1 MMNLRRNGANLLVLV
16 CGVVLIA
23 AFLFS
28 QPWGTPRLPGGFGL
42 PTATTV
48 TVPQNQAD
56 FEPPSGFSVPGS
68 NQGAQPPAGFEL
80 PAGFDPSQLPA
91 GFDPS
96 QLPAGFNPA
105 QLTGGAGGGIG
116 FPFSLILGVT
126 SNPLV
131 VLVPLAGLVALL
143 VGVWSLLRPN
153 RSRLA
158 QRVALGA
165 GIAAAVYFISFVIG
179 GNALPGL
186 GGFWLAL
193 IASVGLVGQFF
204 IKRDLVASAQSR
216 SSETD
221 GAIGEAVKTT
231 RKAPV
236 KVEGLPTHGN
246 QLNLSQNMGI
256 AVDAIL
262 ANKLRA
268 GLTMLGVVIG
278 VGSVVAMI
286 SVGQGAT
293 SGITD
298 SIASSGL
305 NLLTVNSGQS
315 QGGPPGGGGGNARTL
330 TYSDFEVLENTLT
343 GVDSVVT
350 QFNQSYR
357 IRSDSDNMLS
367 TVRGVASNYAEA
379 NNLELQEGRFLTEAE
394 YNGRARVVVIGS
406 AAAETLFGQISS
418 IGRDVRI
425 DNLRFTVIGVL
436 AEQDG
441 GFAGDPNEDVYI
453 PLSTGYRNLFD
464 AQVPGRN
471 DNYVSS
477 ISIEVTNLDD
487 MDAMTAR
494 IERLIRQEH
503 NLDAD
508 EDSDFSV
515 SDQQSLLDIA
525 NNISTILTVLLG
537 AIASVSLIV
546 GGIGIMN
553 ISLVSVTERTK
564 EIGLRKAIGARK
576 SAILM
581 QFLIET
587 ILLSTLGGIL
597 GVIFGVSVALIV
609 NATGVLTAEISTDSI
624 VLGLGFSMVVGVIF
638 GVWPATRAAAL
649 QPIEALRYE

>member
-1 MMNLRRNGANLLVLV
+1 MSYLRRNFAGLLALL
-16 CGVVLIA
+16 CGVVLIVS
-23 AFLFS
+23 FLFT
-28 QPWGTPRLPGGFGL
+28 QPWGTPRLPGGFSL
-42 PTATTV
+42 PAATV
-48 TVPQNQAD
+48 AAPQNQPD
-56 FEPPSGFSVPGS
+56 FQPPSGFSAPGRN
-68 NQGAQPPAGFEL
+68 NQAAQPPV
-80 PAGFDPSQLPA
+80 GFDLSQLPA

-96 QLPAGFNPA
+96 QLPPGFNPA
-105 QLTGGAGGGIG
+105 QLAGGAGIG

-126 SNPLV
+126 SNPLI
-131 VLVPLAGLVALL
+131 VLVPLAGLVAIFVSLWGL
-143 VGVWSLLRPN
+143 VGAN
-153 RSRLA
+153 RMWQA
-158 QRVALGA
+158 QRIALGA
-165 GIAAAVYFISFVIG
+165 GIAAAVYFIAFIVG

-193 IASVGLVGQFF
+193 IATVGLVGQFF
-204 IKRDLVASAQSR
+204 INRKAAIAAQP
-216 SSETD
+216 
-221 GAIGEAVKTT
+221 V

-246 QLNLSQNMGI
+246 QLNLGQNVGS
-256 AVDAIL
+256 AVDAIR

-298 SIASSGL
+298 SIASTGL
-305 NLLTVNSGQS
+305 NLLTVNSGTQ
-315 QGGPPGGGGGNARTL
+315 QVGPGGRNGGNARTL
-330 TYSDFEVLENTLT
+330 TYTDFEVLNDTLT
-343 GVDSVVT
+343 GVDSVVA
-350 QFNQSYR
+350 QFNQSFR
-357 IRSDSDNMLS
+357 LRTDIDNMLS
-367 TVRGVASNYAEA
+367 TVRGVAANYAET
-379 NNLELQEGRFLTEAE
+379 NNLDLLEGRFLSESE
-394 YNGRARVVVIGS
+394 YNSRSRVVVIGLS
-406 AAAETLFGQISS
+406 AAETLFGQLSP

-425 DNLRFTVIGVL
+425 DNLRFTVVGVL

-477 ISIEVTNLDD
+477 IRIEVTNIED
-487 MDAMTAR
+487 MDAIKAR

-508 EDSDFSV
+508 EDSNFSV

-525 NNISTILTVLLG
+525 NQISTILTVLLG

-597 GVIFGVSVALIV
+597 GVLFGVSIALLV
-609 NATGVLTAEISTDSI
+609 NATGALTADISMESI
-624 VLGLGFSMVVGVIF
+624 ALGLGFSMVVGVIF